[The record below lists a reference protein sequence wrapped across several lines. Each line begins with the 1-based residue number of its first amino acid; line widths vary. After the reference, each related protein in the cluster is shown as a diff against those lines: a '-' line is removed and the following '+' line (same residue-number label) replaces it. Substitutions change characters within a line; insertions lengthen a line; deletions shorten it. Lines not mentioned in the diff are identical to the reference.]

1 MSTDETPVP
10 NPEGAAEET
19 VQSEQASQSE
29 QAAEASTAPLSD
41 EERKAKAVES
51 QKIDPSQ
58 IPEASF
64 PLMISMFTTQA
75 MGALGLIPNPITA
88 EMEFQPELAKHYIEM
103 MAVLEEKTKGNL
115 DENEAKLMETSLH
128 ELRIMFVQNTKK
140 E

>member
-1 MSTDETPVP
+1 MSSDESSVP
-10 NPEGAAEET
+10 ETENRAEKPE
-19 VQSEQASQSE
+19 QSE
-29 QAAEASTAPLSD
+29 QAADSSQPMSE
-41 EERKAKAVES
+41 EERKARAAES

-88 EMEFQPELAKHYIEM
+88 EMEFQPELARHYIEM
-103 MAVLEEKTKGNL
+103 LAVLEEKTKGNL

-140 E
+140 EE

>member
-1 MSTDETPVP
+1 MSSEEPTAPAPEDAAAQDAPGEQ
-10 NPEGAAEET
+10 NPE
-19 VQSEQASQSE
+19 ASS
-29 QAAEASTAPLSD
+29 SKPLSE
-41 EERKAKAVES
+41 EERKAKAAES

-75 MGALGLIPNPITA
+75 MGALGLIPNPITG
-88 EMEFQPELAKHYIEM
+88 EMEFQPELARHYIEM
-103 MAVLEEKTKGNL
+103 LAIQEKKTKGNL

>member
-1 MSTDETPVP
+1 MSSEETSTPSP
-10 NPEGAAEET
+10 EDTPEQTAPGEQNPE
-19 VQSEQASQSE
+19 ASS
-29 QAAEASTAPLSD
+29 SKPLSE
-41 EERKAKAVES
+41 EERKAKAAES

-75 MGALGLIPNPITA
+75 MGALGLIPNPITG
-88 EMEFQPELAKHYIEM
+88 EMEFQQELARHYIEM
-103 MAVLEEKTKGNL
+103 LAVLEEKTRGNL

-128 ELRIMFVQNTKK
+128 ELRIMYVQNTKK

>member
-1 MSTDETPVP
+1 MSSEEPTTPAP
-10 NPEGAAEET
+10 EDTAEQNAPGEQNPE
-19 VQSEQASQSE
+19 ASS
-29 QAAEASTAPLSD
+29 SKPLSE
-41 EERKAKAVES
+41 EERKAKAAES

-75 MGALGLIPNPITA
+75 MGALGLIPNPITG
-88 EMEFQPELAKHYIEM
+88 EMEFQQELARHYIEM
-103 MAVLEEKTKGNL
+103 LAVLEEKTRGNL